1 MKTIIISVDFSDTAY
16 NAAVYAIQLAKQ
28 VQATQVILYHAFALP
43 TIADG
48 GLAIPIITN
57 VDDVKLASTN
67 ALEDMRNKLNDY
79 FVYLPF
85 EIKIQNSYN
94 TVISGVIEAAAENDA
109 KLIVM
114 GITGGSAIEE
124 VLIGSNT
131 IDVAK
136 HTKIPVLIVPP
147 KALFKP
153 IRNAVFVSSL
163 LEIAEITPI
172 ETISSFLEATKTH
185 LKILHVEADETTA
198 NYSGTEFESVEMNT
212 LFADYKPQYCFVQ
225 NANFIN
231 GVNDFVD
238 ANETDILIIIPKKH
252 GLFESLFSK
261 SHTKMLAFH
270 SHVPLLVV
278 HD

>member
-67 ALEDMRNKLNDY
+67 ALEDMRNKLNNY

-94 TVISGVIEAAAENDA
+94 TVISGVTEAAAENDA

-153 IRNAVFVSSL
+153 IRSTVFVSSL

-172 ETISSFLEATKTH
+172 KTISSFLEATKTH

-212 LFADYKPQYCFVQ
+212 LFVDYKPQYCFVQ